1 MANYDTD
8 YNDIAC
14 KIRNLRKSM
23 DMTLEEVANIVG
35 VGKSTVRKW
44 EKGMIKNMRRDKIV
58 LLAKALQ
65 TTPSYL
71 LGWTQEET
79 SSKNNT
85 IANIVKDLRTDDMFL
100 SIVEKIYNMDNTQRS
115 TINQMLS
122 AFEIKKE

>member
-1 MANYDTD
+1 MKIGNLIKKRREELGMSQEELATKLGYKSRSSINKIELGK
-8 YNDIAC
+8 NDITQHKVVEFA
-14 KIRNLRKSM
+14 R
-23 DMTLEEVANIVG
+23 V
-35 VGKSTVRKW
+35 
-44 EKGMIKNMRRDKIV
+44 
-58 LLAKALQ
+58 LQ

-71 LGWTQEET
+71 MGWITEEAST
-79 SSKNNT
+79 KNNT

>member
-1 MANYDTD
+1 MTIGQRINRSRLELGLSADDVADKLGVNRATIYRYEGNYIKKLPTTSLEKLAEILQTSPA
-8 YNDIAC
+8 YLMGWI
-14 KIRNLRKSM
+14 
-23 DMTLEEVANIVG
+23 TEEV
-35 VGKSTVRKW
+35 
-44 EKGMIKNMRRDKIV
+44 
-58 LLAKALQ
+58 
-65 TTPSYL
+65 
-71 LGWTQEET
+71 